1 MTDTIDYE
9 ETTGDD
15 YAETF
20 VQSATSS
27 TTRRG
32 LLLSGRCPRCND
44 PMDYPIVTEVFQS
57 STGGRQSA
65 TTDDTP
71 LLCTCKVP
79 HPKRPAD
86 DEGCGAYWNIR
97 LTNPPS

>member
-1 MTDTIDYE
+1 MPDPLDYA
-9 ETTGDD
+9 ETTADD
-15 YAETF
+15 YAEKF
-20 VQSATSS
+20 VQSATPS

-32 LLLSGRCPRCND
+32 VQLSGRCPRCDD

-57 STGGRQSA
+57 STGGGHGA
-65 TTDDTP
+65 GTDETP

-86 DEGCGAYWNIR
+86 EEGCGAYWNIR
-97 LTNPPS
+97 LTNPAS